1 MNITDELIEKIIR
14 ENIESRLADFDYNVV
29 ISDFV
34 REIARGEIKSIVNIK
49 INEIIDNEIKN
60 VLTGE
65 IDIDNGWGNR
75 KHYNS
80 FEELFKLTFNEKLN
94 STYEIKRVIEKTIQD
109 HVDKL
114 IKNKTK
120 ELTTKIQDLVLVE
133 LGDNK

>member
-14 ENIESRLADFDYNVV
+14 ENIESRLVDFDYSTV

-34 REIARGEIKSIVNIK
+34 SEIARDKINSIVNIK

-60 VLTGE
+60 ILAGE
-65 IDIDNGWGNR
+65 IDTDNGWGDR

-80 FEELFKLTFNEKLN
+80 FEDLFKLTFNEKLN
-94 STYEIKRVIEKTIQD
+94 STWEIKRVIEKTIQD

-133 LGDNK
+133 LGDDK

>member
-14 ENIESRLADFDYNVV
+14 ENIESRLADFDYSVV

-34 REIARGEIKSIVNIK
+34 RKIARDKIESIVNIK

-60 VLTGE
+60 VLAGE
-65 IDIDNGWGNR
+65 IDTDNGWGDR

-80 FEELFKLTFNEKLN
+80 FEDLFKLTFNEKLN
-94 STYEIKRVIEKTIQD
+94 STWEIKRVIEKTIQD
-109 HVDKL
+109 NVDKL
-114 IKNKTK
+114 IKNKAK

-133 LGDNK
+133 LGNDK